1 MDCMNLQALGD
12 SSDSEYSNSDTN
24 ASDKAN
30 ISNENSVERIDVDQE
45 AVNEDI
51 SVKVYELFLI
61 KKLRF

>member
-24 ASDKAN
+24 ASDKVN
-30 ISNENSVERIDVDQE
+30 ISNENPAERIDVDQE

-51 SVKVYELFLI
+51 SVKV
-61 KKLRF
+61 